1 MAIVKVRRKVIN
13 FDLNRMLFTLTPD
26 EHDEESLR
34 SRLEAHP
41 EVKFVSFTGVD
52 MAAHNTDEKIPVN
65 AFLDDID
72 NLLEGGVQTDGSSVA
87 LPTIADLSNARV
99 DIVPDKDVNWYVE
112 YNFGNRDY
120 VTGLPTGTLRIP
132 SFLRHNGSDMVG
144 SRTYLKNMVDMFT
157 EGLNA
162 ELKEHPYVFEH
173 IGGVDSADEI
183 DEIVLTNATELEFWV
198 KTPDD
203 SADRNQLSIAQELKE
218 EYWKRVTGPVGTA
231 LEEALEILDHYGFG
245 VEMGHKEVGGVKAKM
260 GNSGN
265 FDHIMEQL
273 EIDWKYS
280 SPMQAADNE
289 AQIKHII
296 RDIFRMNGLDVTFM
310 AKPIH
315 GVAGSGEH
323 THFGVA
329 AKLKDGSVV
338 NLFEP
343 ENREADFMSPVGYG
357 ALMGI
362 LRNYEKLYPI
372 IAPEH
377 DSFQRL
383 KPGYEAPVCIV
394 TSLGVDHK
402 TPSRNRTVLIG
413 LVRDLKNPLSTR
425 FELRSPNPHTNTYLI
440 IGAGYLTM
448 LDGIKAVLS
457 AGKTPHELEA
467 SISKRYGDEDFYLEK
482 DREYRAER
490 NIYTEFTP
498 EVREKLF
505 GKAPANVWQSFLNW
519 GDGYFNPEE
528 VRLITGGDETMAK
541 ILRSYREQMIYK
553 WTMEYHDR
561 YIGNTMDFLRDC
573 VKLHQDETNEYDVAN
588 WKRCAE
594 LKALIGHE
602 EKGRASL
609 LMQARIAIDENDY
622 AGLSRLELE
631 IEEKLEEL
639 REVYAKYR
647 RNIL

>member
-1 MAIVKVRRKVIN
+1 MIN
-13 FDLNRMLFTLTPD
+13 FDLNRMLFTMTPD
-26 EHDEESLR
+26 EHDEETVR
-34 SRLEAHP
+34 SRLMAHP
-41 EVKFVSFTGVD
+41 EVKFVSFTGID
-52 MAAHNTDEKIPVN
+52 MGNHSTDEKIPV
-65 AFLDDID
+65 ALFIEDMQKM
-72 NLLEGGVQTDGSSVA
+72 LETGVQTDGSSVA

-99 DIVPDKDVNWYVE
+99 DIVPDLGANWFVE
-112 YNFGNRDY
+112 YNYNNKDY
-120 VTGLPTGTLRIP
+120 ETGLPVGTLRIP
-132 SFLRHNGSDMVG
+132 SYLRHNGDTMVG
-144 SRTYLKNMVDMFT
+144 SRIYLKEAVEKFT
-157 EGLNA
+157 ASLKK
-162 ELKEHPYVFEH
+162 ELEDHPYVFDH
-173 IGGVDSADEI
+173 IGGVNSADEI
-183 DEIVLTNATELEFWV
+183 EELLLTNATELEFWV

-203 SADRNQLSIAQELKE
+203 RADRDQLSIAQELKE
-218 EYWKRVTGPVGTA
+218 QYWQRVSGPVATA
-231 LEEALEILDHYGFG
+231 MEQTLEILDHYGFG

-273 EIDWKYS
+273 EIDWKYA

-289 AQIKHII
+289 AQVKHII
-296 RDIFRMNGLDVTFM
+296 RDVFRMNSLDVTFL

-329 AKLKDGSVV
+329 AKLRDGRII

-343 ENREADFMSPVGYG
+343 ADRDGDFMSPVGYG

-362 LRNYEKLYPI
+362 LKNYELLNPI
-372 IAPEH
+372 ISPER

-394 TSLGVDHK
+394 TSLGLDHR

-467 SISKRYGDEDFYLEK
+467 SISKDYGEEDFYLER

-498 EVREKLF
+498 EEREKLF
-505 GKAPANVWQSFLNW
+505 GRAPANVWQSFLNW
-519 GDGYFNPEE
+519 GDGCFEKE
-528 VRLITGGDETMAK
+528 KVALITGGDDTMAM
-541 ILRSYREQMIYK
+541 ILRSYRAQMLYK
-553 WTMEYHDR
+553 WTIEYHDR
-561 YIGNTMDFLRDC
+561 YIGNTMDFLRSC
-573 VKLHQDETNEYDVAN
+573 VKLHVDESNEYDVEN
-588 WKRCAE
+588 WNRCAE
-594 LKALIGHE
+594 LKALIGQE
-602 EKGRASL
+602 VNGRASL
-609 LMQARIAIDENDY
+609 LMQARIAIDNDDC
-622 AGLSRLELE
+622 AGLSRLELL

-639 REVYAKYR
+639 REAYAKYR

>member
-1 MAIVKVRRKVIN
+1 
-13 FDLNRMLFTLTPD
+13 
-26 EHDEESLR
+26 
-34 SRLEAHP
+34 
-41 EVKFVSFTGVD
+41 
-52 MAAHNTDEKIPVN
+52 
-65 AFLDDID
+65 
-72 NLLEGGVQTDGSSVA
+72 
-87 LPTIADLSNARV
+87 
-99 DIVPDKDVNWYVE
+99 
-112 YNFGNRDY
+112 
-120 VTGLPTGTLRIP
+120 
-132 SFLRHNGSDMVG
+132 
-144 SRTYLKNMVDMFT
+144 
-157 EGLNA
+157 
-162 ELKEHPYVFEH
+162 
-173 IGGVDSADEI
+173 
-183 DEIVLTNATELEFWV
+183 
-198 KTPDD
+198 
-203 SADRNQLSIAQELKE
+203 
-218 EYWKRVTGPVGTA
+218 
-231 LEEALEILDHYGFG
+231 
-245 VEMGHKEVGGVKAKM
+245 
-260 GNSGN
+260 
-265 FDHIMEQL
+265 
-273 EIDWKYS
+273 
-280 SPMQAADNE
+280 MQAADNE

-296 RDIFRMNGLDVTFM
+296 RDVFRMNGLEVTFM

-329 AKLKDGSVV
+329 ARLKDGKVI

-343 ENREADFMSPVGYG
+343 ENREEDFMSPVGYG

-394 TSLGVDHK
+394 TSLGVDHR

-413 LVRDLKNPLSTR
+413 LVRDLKNPRSTR

-448 LDGIKAVLS
+448 LDGINAVLA
-457 AGKTPHELEA
+457 AGKTPQELEA
-467 SISKRYGDEDFYLEK
+467 SISKKFGEDDFYLEK

-498 EVREKLF
+498 EEREKLF
-505 GKAPANVWQSFLNW
+505 GKAPANVWQSFQNW
-519 GDGYFNPEE
+519 GDGCFDPEE
-528 VRLITGGDETMAK
+528 VSLITGNDEIMAM

-573 VKLHQDETNEYDVAN
+573 VKLHTDETNEYDVAN
-588 WKRCAE
+588 WNRCAE

-609 LMQARIAIDENDY
+609 LMQARIAIDNNDF

>member
-1 MAIVKVRRKVIN
+1 MIN

-26 EHDEESLR
+26 EHDEETVR
-34 SRLEAHP
+34 SRLMAHP

-52 MAAHNTDEKIPVN
+52 MGNHSTDEKIPV
-65 AFLDDID
+65 ALFMDDMEKM
-72 NLLEGGVQTDGSSVA
+72 LEDGVQTDGSSVA

-99 DIVPDKDVNWYVE
+99 DIVPDPDVNWFVE
-112 YNFGNRDY
+112 YNYANRDY
-120 VTGLPTGTLRIP
+120 ETGLPTGTLRIP
-132 SFLRHNGSDMVG
+132 SYLRHNGDTMVG
-144 SRTYLKNMVDMFT
+144 SRIYLKETT
-157 EGLNA
+157 EKFLCGLRKALEDN
-162 ELKEHPYVFEH
+162 PYVFEH
-173 IGGVDSADEI
+173 IGGVDSIDEI
-183 DEIVLTNATELEFWV
+183 DELQLTNATELEFWV

-203 SADRNQLSIAQELKE
+203 RADRDQLSIAQELKE
-218 EYWKRVTGPVGTA
+218 QYWQRVTGPVGTA
-231 LEEALEILDHYGFG
+231 LEEVLEILDHYGFG

-273 EIDWKYS
+273 EVDWKYS

-296 RDIFRMNGLDVTFM
+296 RDIFRMNGLEVTFL

-329 AKLKDGSVV
+329 AKLKDGRVV

-343 ENREADFMSPVGYG
+343 ENRETDFMSPVGYG

-394 TSLGVDHK
+394 TSLGVNHK

-413 LVRDLKNPLSTR
+413 LVRDLKNPRSTR

-448 LDGIKAVLS
+448 LDGIKAVLA

-467 SISKRYGDEDFYLEK
+467 SISKRYGEEDFYLER

-505 GKAPANVWQSFLNW
+505 GRAPANVWESFLNW
-519 GDGYFNPEE
+519 GDGYFDPEE
-528 VRLITGGDETMAK
+528 VRLITGNDETMAVT
-541 ILRSYREQMIYK
+541 LRSYREQMIYK

-561 YIGNTMDFLRDC
+561 YIGNTMEFLRGC
-573 VKLHQDETNEYDVAN
+573 VKLHNDDTNEYDVTN
-588 WKRCAE
+588 WSKCAQ

-609 LMQARIAIDENDY
+609 LMQARIAIDENDF

-639 REVYAKYR
+639 RGVYAKYR